1 MESPF
6 HCGTA
11 EEPSF
16 LYMINLTLEVTL
28 DDPSDGLGVAPTSVA
43 ILLMHLLL
51 IRAKISFVEPQ

>member
-1 MESPF
+1 
-6 HCGTA
+6 
-11 EEPSF
+11 
-16 LYMINLTLEVTL
+16 MINLTLEVTL